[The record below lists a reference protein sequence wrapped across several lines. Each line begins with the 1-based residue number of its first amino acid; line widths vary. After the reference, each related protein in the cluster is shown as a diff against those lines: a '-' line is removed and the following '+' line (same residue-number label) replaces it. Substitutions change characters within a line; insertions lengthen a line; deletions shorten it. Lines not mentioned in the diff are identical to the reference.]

1 MSGFHLGSRSSGTIA
16 CLNRNSVGAPK
27 LTPIIWPA
35 YPPAIL
41 SRSASRVISRVD
53 CSCDEAITATNAR
66 VPATSTKRFIPG
78 LLESFRN
85 SISMMERGR
94 RLLEFQIAP
103 VGISG
108 VGGRHEQH
116 PLKQPQHGFLTCEFV
131 ERHDDRLPLPVVPR
145 SARDEFPQDGLV
157 SGHRLEPPRAVR
169 VGRHLECELGV
180 FR

>member
-1 MSGFHLGSRSSGTIA
+1 MAGFHLGSRSSGTIA

-35 YPPAIL
+35 HPPAIL
-41 SRSASRVISRVD
+41 SRSSSRVISRVD
-53 CSCDEAITATNAR
+53 CSCGEAITATNAR
-66 VPATSTKRFIPG
+66 VPATSTERFIPD
-78 LLESFRN
+78 LLILSKFQFRD
-85 SISMMERGR
+85 RAGR

-103 VGISG
+103 VSVSG
-108 VGGRHEQH
+108 VGRRYEQH
-116 PLKQPQHGFLTCEFV
+116 PLKQPHHGLLAREFV
-131 ERHDDRLPLPVVPR
+131 KRHDDRLPLPVVPR

-157 SGHRLEPPRAVR
+157 SAHPLQPPRAVR